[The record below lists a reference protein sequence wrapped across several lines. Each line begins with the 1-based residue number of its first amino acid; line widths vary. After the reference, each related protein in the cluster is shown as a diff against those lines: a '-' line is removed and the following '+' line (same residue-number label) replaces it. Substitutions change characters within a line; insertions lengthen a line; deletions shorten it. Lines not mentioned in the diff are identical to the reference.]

1 MTSNFP
7 GINLF
12 KAERVWG
19 KNHFPFAGYL
29 LLQSLQLIQSKLR
42 KGRKGGR
49 RKKRFWFAGILK
61 SAIAAVQE
69 NWPKPNKLE
78 RICLLN
84 ENLICYLKYEVFQ
97 NSNGMLQEGR
107 KGGRDKNRVPF
118 AANVCS
124 CLAASIFSLWKLLI
138 LAKVEGKVKMPIK
151 ALSICWLAAAT
162 AELLF
167 RVAKSWTPSAENT
180 FKNTFE
186 K

>member
-1 MTSNFP
+1 MRTKNISWPEVFWYDCYKGHLSVTSNFP

-19 KNHFPFAGYL
+19 QKPLSICRLLAAAVPAADPIIFFSYLIWNHWKITKR
-29 LLQSLQLIQSKLR
+29 Q
-42 KGRKGGR
+42 KGWKE
-49 RKKRFWFAGILK
+49 KKTLSICWNTLILK

-107 KGGRDKNRVPF
+107 KGGRDKNAFHLLPMYV
-118 AANVCS
+118 AA
-124 CLAASIFSLWKLLI
+124 
-138 LAKVEGKVKMPIK
+138 
-151 ALSICWLAAAT
+151 WLPQYF
-162 AELLF
+162 LF
-167 RVAKSWTPSAENT
+167 ENS
-180 FKNTFE
+180 
-186 K
+186 